1 MACASPNARA
11 EVVERTVIDHLA
23 AHAAPPDF
31 VALERDELRR
41 MRHLP
46 AEGLTGQRARI
57 EAAMKRTGE
66 RYTWGDIEEGAYRGE
81 MATLKAQLADLPTPV
96 DSNVIAF
103 DLAGATLLPLGAR
116 LRRTAPEQQAALIR
130 HIVERVVIEAG
141 EYTDIEP
148 RLEARPFYASMRE
161 GMAMVPPEGFE
172 PPTPALGRR
181 RSIH

>member
-1 MACASPNARA
+1 
-11 EVVERTVIDHLA
+11 
-23 AHAAPPDF
+23 
-31 VALERDELRR
+31 

-57 EAAMKRTGE
+57 EAAMRRTGE
-66 RYTWGDIEEGAYRGE
+66 RYTWGDIEEAAYRAE
-81 MATLKAQLADLPTPV
+81 MATLKAQLAELPSPV

-103 DLAGATLLPLGAR
+103 DLAATTLLPLGA
-116 LRRTAPEQQAALIR
+116 LIQQAAPEHQAALIR

-141 EYTDIEP
+141 EVRDIEP
-148 RLEARPFYASMRE
+148 RLEALPFFAGMIDR
-161 GMAMVPPEGFE
+161 MAMAPPEGFE

>member
-1 MACASPNARA
+1 
-11 EVVERTVIDHLA
+11 
-23 AHAAPPDF
+23 
-31 VALERDELRR
+31 

-57 EAAMKRTGE
+57 EAAMRRTGE
-66 RYTWGDIEEGAYRGE
+66 RYTWGDIEEGAYRAE
-81 MATLKAQLADLPTPV
+81 MATLKVQLAELPSPV

-103 DLAGATLLPLGAR
+103 DLAATTLLPLGT
-116 LRRTAPEQQAALIR
+116 LIQRTAPEHQAALIR

-141 EYTDIEP
+141 EVRDIEP
-148 RLEARPFYASMRE
+148 RLEARPFFAGMRDR
-161 GMAMVPPEGFE
+161 MAMAPPEGFE